1 MTKTGNFDAFF
12 REKCLTENTC
22 GLTIENFEA
31 VTMATMA
38 AWIGIPGGI
47 SYVYYQRKMS
57 GKL

>member
-1 MTKTGNFDAFF
+1 VCHRVLGYTALPLALIYTA
-12 REKCLTENTC
+12 C
-22 GLTIENFEA
+22 GLTIDNFEA
-31 VTMATMA
+31 VTMVTMA